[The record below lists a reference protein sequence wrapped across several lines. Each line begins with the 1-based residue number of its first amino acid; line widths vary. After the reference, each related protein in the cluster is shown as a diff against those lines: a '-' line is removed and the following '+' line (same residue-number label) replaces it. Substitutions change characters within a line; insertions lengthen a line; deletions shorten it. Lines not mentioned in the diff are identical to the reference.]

1 MMGDQSKTRP
11 GLRFPWKLHQL
22 LTESESNGNQAI
34 VSWLP
39 SGKSF
44 KVFNK
49 ARFSAEVMPAYFN
62 STKYKS
68 FQRSLNVWGFECVSQ
83 GPDKGAMYQRFF
95 ERGNPELCKY
105 MTRTSIKEGSNAT
118 NQPNQPN
125 GSLLRAMEE
134 LPRDPPKPTA
144 PARVDYGR
152 DRSLSFSQRLHRV
165 LSQDKYKE
173 AIAWMPHGRCFRVLN
188 PQLFEL
194 RVLAGNFEETSY
206 FSFMERLIVF
216 GFTRIPKGRDM
227 DCYYHEVRLFLHGL
241 CTSRGALYCAAP
253 PPPYLNLYR
262 ILT

>member
-1 MMGDQSKTRP
+1 MQQESKSGGVGSPMDPTLPKARP

-49 ARFSAEVMPAYFN
+49 SRFSAEVMPAYFN

-105 MTRTSIKEGSNAT
+105 MTRTSIKEGSNTT
-118 NQPNQPN
+118 NQPNQTN
-125 GSLLRAMEE
+125 GSLLLRAMEE
-134 LPRDPPKPTA
+134 APRNDGDPPKPMV
-144 PARVDYGR
+144 PANADYGR
-152 DRSLSFSQRLHRV
+152 DNSLPFSQRLHRV
-165 LSQDKYKE
+165 LAQDMYKD

-194 RVLAGNFEETSY
+194 RVLPGNFEETSY
-206 FSFMERLIVF
+206 FAFMERLIAF

-227 DCYYHEVRLFLHGL
+227 DCYYHEVRFF
-241 CTSRGALYCAAP
+241 
-253 PPPYLNLYR
+253 
-262 ILT
+262 